1 MNKILTFFRN
11 NSWWISLLSI
21 ITSLVALCISWL
33 RAEPMEIDW
42 MAILVGAL
50 ALLTSVLIGWQ
61 ILSMI
66 NFKTEK
72 DNFFIESE
80 EKFIYK
86 YKSEIY
92 DEIIKSK
99 RNLIIANYS
108 LFNIFSKENYGFYER
123 FIFAIDILRSYN
135 DELFEINFY
144 EHVVLNL
151 LKSIETEGLSFRD
164 KREKE
169 EIIDLYKIILMS
181 IKEPAIKIRLVKIEQ
196 YLNTAKVL
204 DV

>member
-1 MNKILTFFRN
+1 MNKKLKN
-11 NSWWISLLSI
+11 NSGWISLLSL
-21 ITSLVALCISWL
+21 LVSAFAIGFSWL
-33 RAEPMEIDW
+33 RAEPMETDW

-72 DNFFIESE
+72 DNLFKESE

-86 YKSEIY
+86 YKSEID

-99 RNLIIANYS
+99 RNLIIVNYS
-108 LFNIFSKENYGFYER
+108 LFNIFSQKKYGFYER
-123 FIFAIDILRSYN
+123 FVFAIDVLRSYN
-135 DELFEINFY
+135 DELFEIVFY
-144 EHVVLNL
+144 EHIVLNL
-151 LKSIETEGLSFRD
+151 IKNIETEGLSFRD

-169 EIIDLYKIILMS
+169 EIIELFQVILMT
-181 IKEPAIKIRLVKIEQ
+181 IKEPAIKIRLKKIEQ

>member
-21 ITSLVALCISWL
+21 ITSLVALCISCL

>member
-1 MNKILTFFRN
+1 MNKKLKN
-11 NSWWISLLSI
+11 NSGWISLLSL
-21 ITSLVALCISWL
+21 LVSAFAIGFSWL
-33 RAEPMEIDW
+33 RAEPMETDW

-72 DNFFIESE
+72 DNLFKESE

-86 YKSEIY
+86 YKSEID

-99 RNLIIANYS
+99 RNLIIVNYS
-108 LFNIFSKENYGFYER
+108 LFNIFSQKKYGFYER
-123 FIFAIDILRSYN
+123 FIFAIDVLRSYN
-135 DELFEINFY
+135 DELFEIVFY
-144 EHVVLNL
+144 EHIVLNL
-151 LKSIETEGLSFRD
+151 IKNIETEGLCFRD

-169 EIIDLYKIILMS
+169 EIIELFQVILIT
-181 IKEPAIKIRLVKIEQ
+181 IKEPSIKIRLKKIEQ

>member
-1 MNKILTFFRN
+1 MNKKLKN
-11 NSWWISLLSI
+11 NSGWISLLSL
-21 ITSLVALCISWL
+21 LVSAFAIGFSWL
-33 RAEPMEIDW
+33 RAEPMETDW

-72 DNFFIESE
+72 DNLFKESE

-99 RNLIIANYS
+99 RNLIIVNYS
-108 LFNIFSKENYGFYER
+108 LFNIFSQKKYGFYER
-123 FIFAIDILRSYN
+123 FVFAIDVLRSYN
-135 DELFEINFY
+135 DELFEIVFY
-144 EHVVLNL
+144 EHIVLNL
-151 LKSIETEGLSFRD
+151 IKNIETEGLSFRD

-169 EIIDLYKIILMS
+169 EIIELFQVILMT
-181 IKEPAIKIRLVKIEQ
+181 IKEPAIKIRLKKIEQ